1 MQRSIAVLAFAL
13 VTAVHL
19 VSQLLGHRQIADLTQ
34 VLLMPLLALVLLCA
48 TRAPRSREV
57 RLVLVALGF
66 SWLGDTLPRL
76 ADGDAALLTMIGCFL
91 LAQLVYAA
99 AFWPSRHRSV
109 LGRPLALLPYLLAGA
124 TIVGLSALEAGAL
137 LPAVAVYALAILAM
151 AVLATGRGRVA
162 AIGAAVFVLSDALI
176 ALDAFGVLTLPA
188 HAVWVMATYVAAQVL
203 LVLGVLAGERAAAGS

>member
-34 VLLMPLLALVLLCA
+34 VLLMPLLALVLLRA

-124 TIVGLSALEAGAL
+124 TIVGLSAREAGAL

-176 ALDAFGVLTLPA
+176 ALDVFDVLTLPA
-188 HAVWVMATYVAAQVL
+188 HSVWVMATYLGAQVL
-203 LVLGVLAGERAAAGS
+203 LVRGVLAQEPATAES

>member
-34 VLLMPLLALVLLCA
+34 VLLMPLLALVLLRA

-124 TIVGLSALEAGAL
+124 TIVGLSAREAGAL

-203 LVLGVLAGERAAAGS
+203 LVLGVLAGERAAVGS

>member
-34 VLLMPLLALVLLCA
+34 VLLMPMLALVLLRA

-91 LAQLVYAA
+91 LAQLVYVA
-99 AFWPSRHRSV
+99 AFWPFRHRSV
-109 LGRPLALLPYLLAGA
+109 LERPLALLPYLLAGA
-124 TIVGLSALEAGAL
+124 TIVGLSAGGAGPL
-137 LPAVAVYALAILAM
+137 LPAVVVYALAVLAM
-151 AVLATGRGRVA
+151 AALATGMGRVA

-176 ALDAFGVLTLPA
+176 ALDTFDVLTLPA
-188 HAVWVMATYVAAQVL
+188 QEVWVMATYVVAQVL
-203 LVLGVLAGERAAAGS
+203 LVLGVLVGERAAARS

>member
-34 VLLMPLLALVLLCA
+34 VLLMPLLALVLLRA

-124 TIVGLSALEAGAL
+124 TIVGLSAREAGAL

>member
-34 VLLMPLLALVLLCA
+34 VLLMPLLALVLLRA

-91 LAQLVYAA
+91 LAQLAYAA

-124 TIVGLSALEAGAL
+124 TIVGLSARGAGAL

-151 AVLATGRGRVA
+151 AVLATGRGRLA

>member
-34 VLLMPLLALVLLCA
+34 VLLMPLLALVLLRA

-99 AFWPSRHRSV
+99 AFWPSLHRSV

-124 TIVGLSALEAGAL
+124 TIVGLSAREAGAL

>member
-34 VLLMPLLALVLLCA
+34 VLLMPLLALVLLRA

-124 TIVGLSALEAGAL
+124 TIVGLSAREAGAL

-151 AVLATGRGRVA
+151 AVLATGRGRLA

>member
-1 MQRSIAVLAFAL
+1 MQRSIAVPAFAL

-19 VSQLLGHRQIADLTQ
+19 VSQLLGQGQTADLIQ
-34 VLLMPLLALVLLCA
+34 VLLMPLLALVLLRA

-76 ADGDAALLTMIGCFL
+76 AEGDAALLTMIGCFL

-124 TIVGLSALEAGAL
+124 TIVGLSAREAGAL
-137 LPAVAVYALAILAM
+137 LPAVGVYALAILAM

-176 ALDAFGVLTLPA
+176 ALDAFGMLTLPA

>member
-34 VLLMPLLALVLLCA
+34 VLLMPLLALVLLRA

-99 AFWPSRHRSV
+99 AFWPSLHRSV

-124 TIVGLSALEAGAL
+124 TIVGLSAREAGAL

-162 AIGAAVFVLSDALI
+162 AIGGAVFVLSDALI